1 MSHRPVD
8 PPKKI
13 SAIYQNRT
21 QGGGGSSSFTPSKR
35 KESVSGVADEE
46 ESFAPAPRPKKRIRT
61 ADDDEDSDG
70 SDFEM
75 MDGKRQGAED
85 VEDMDEERALQVFN
99 TCTAADL
106 TGTIACSE
114 DQAAAII
121 DCRPFAD
128 VNELKKK
135 LTKRKGVSFALF
147 EQYIDIVQGYVQVDR
162 CLNECEEIGRTISQV
177 MEVWTG
183 SAPTRPAS
191 TTGTA
196 TPSGTTNND
205 TGLHAVTVDP
215 DALRARLQGESDPAR
230 KSILRKYIQQQP
242 RLKEGVK
249 LKDYQLVGLN
259 WLNLLFE
266 RKISCILADE
276 MGENKRRGVGK
287 ESWLTLLAGLGKTIQ
302 VISFF
307 ALLKQ
312 KGVAGPHLI
321 VVP

>member
-1 MSHRPVD
+1 
-8 PPKKI
+8 
-13 SAIYQNRT
+13 
-21 QGGGGSSSFTPSKR
+21 
-35 KESVSGVADEE
+35 
-46 ESFAPAPRPKKRIRT
+46 
-61 ADDDEDSDG
+61 
-70 SDFEM
+70 
-75 MDGKRQGAED
+75 
-85 VEDMDEERALQVFN
+85 MDENRALEVFN

-114 DQAAAII
+114 EQAQSII
-121 DCRPFAD
+121 ACRPFASVD
-128 VNELKKK
+128 ELKKK

-147 EQYIDIVQGYVQVDR
+147 EQYIDVVQGYVQVDR

-183 SAPTRPAS
+183 SAPTRPVS

-196 TPSGTTNND
+196 TPTGNND

-215 DALRARLQGESDPAR
+215 DALRARLQGETDPAR
-230 KSILRKYIQQQP
+230 KSILRKYIQKQP
-242 RLKEGVK
+242 RLKEGIH

-276 MGENKRRGVGK
+276 MGEHPALSETQRFADSV
-287 ESWLTLLAGLGKTIQ
+287 LAGLGKTIQ

-312 KGVAGPHLI
+312 RGVAGPHLI